1 MNIKDLPGI
10 DFVSLDKEVV
20 VSRLMKLYTHITGR
34 VLKRADPLRLFILV
48 IASVIILLL
57 HRINETGK
65 QNLLAY
71 AKGAV
76 LDHIGVLV
84 GVTRLDAQKAMA
96 TVRLTLSTAIG
107 NRSIPKGTRFST
119 KDNVLFETTEDTLVL
134 DGHDSI
140 DMKVVCMEAGNIG
153 NGYTPGMITI
163 VVDRLPY
170 VAAVTN
176 TTTSDGGADIESDE
190 HFRQRIHEAP
200 ESFSC
205 AGSSGAYEYHTKKV
219 SANIENVLV
228 VSPEPGKVVVYPIMI
243 GGVMPSTEIIN
254 AVTIALSDKTV
265 RPLTDHVAVQAPGEK
280 LYDISFKYFIN
291 TEDRDRILTI
301 QRDVELAVQD
311 YVVWQRSVVGR
322 DINPSELTRRIMA
335 AGVKRVE
342 ITSPIFTR
350 VKSGTEADSY
360 GVELAVLR
368 NKTVTFGGYED
379 E

>member
-107 NRSIPKGTRFST
+107 NRSIPRGTRFST

-265 RPLTDHVAVQAPGEK
+265 RPLTDHVTVQAPGEK

-335 AGVKRVE
+335 AGVKRIE
-342 ITSPIFTR
+342 ITSPTFTR
-350 VKSGTEADSY
+350 VKSGTEADAY